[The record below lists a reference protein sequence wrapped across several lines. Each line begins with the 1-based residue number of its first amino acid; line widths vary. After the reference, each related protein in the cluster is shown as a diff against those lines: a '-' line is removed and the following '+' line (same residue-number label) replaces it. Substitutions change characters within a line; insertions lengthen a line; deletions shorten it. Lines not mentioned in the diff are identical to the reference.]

1 MGQAKARKAEIM
13 QRIKKRNRFLYLCK
27 KYTRHTD
34 REIQVALNVRIWE
47 NKI

>member
-1 MGQAKARKAEIM
+1 MGQAKARKDEIE
-13 QRIKKRNRFLYLCK
+13 RLIKRRSRFLYLCK

-47 NKI
+47 NKL